1 MTGLERVP
9 HAINLRASVPLP
21 WGSYYV
27 TILVGRERRSTTR
40 LEAEGQTRPALRI
53 LVYFLM
59 GSIMIAGVVCA
70 LVLLYLVK
78 SALGIDLMS
87 GDSPAHFIYELVFG
101 RLQVISVGAREL
113 V

>member
-1 MTGLERVP
+1 M
-9 HAINLRASVPLP
+9 PLP

-27 TILVGRERRSTTR
+27 TILVGRERRSTAR
-40 LEAEGQTRPALRI
+40 LEAEGQTRPALRF

-59 GSIMIAGVVCA
+59 SSMLIVGVVCA
-70 LVLLYLVK
+70 LVLLYLIK

-87 GDSPAHFIYELVFG
+87 GDSPFHFFYEIVFG
-101 RLQVISVGAREL
+101 RLQAVAVG